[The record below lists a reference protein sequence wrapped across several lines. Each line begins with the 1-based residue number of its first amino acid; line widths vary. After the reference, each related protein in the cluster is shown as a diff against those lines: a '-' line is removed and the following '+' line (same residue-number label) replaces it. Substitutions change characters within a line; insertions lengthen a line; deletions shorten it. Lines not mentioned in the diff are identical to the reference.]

1 MSLPTTTN
9 VQTNTNP
16 SVCLFTNPPGE
27 QNIQGRKRSEMP
39 SSCKTLLNYTWK
51 KIHIQ
56 HQTHQAKQPRQGV
69 EGGTSAR
76 KAALT
81 EEMCPMRLFAQNYP
95 CPPPQGPATVGEA
108 SSNPLFEIPGS
119 YLNQCTFFFFLLKG
133 MQHYQLQWCRVCGEG
148 GGDTQD
154 TEQQVLIFPSLKRR
168 LKLQISLPQ
177 ASTCRGCCC

>member
-1 MSLPTTTN
+1 MSLNNKEPTGPRTVSIHAVYNQGGRTSMSLPTTTN

-27 QNIQGRKRSEMP
+27 QNIQEKEVKCPAPAKPCLITHGKKYIFSTRLIK
-39 SSCKTLLNYTWK
+39 LNNPGKGW
-51 KIHIQ
+51 
-56 HQTHQAKQPRQGV
+56 R
-69 EGGTSAR
+69 GGTSAR

-119 YLNQCTFFFFLLKG
+119 YLN
-133 MQHYQLQWCRVCGEG
+133 
-148 GGDTQD
+148 
-154 TEQQVLIFPSLKRR
+154 
-168 LKLQISLPQ
+168 
-177 ASTCRGCCC
+177 